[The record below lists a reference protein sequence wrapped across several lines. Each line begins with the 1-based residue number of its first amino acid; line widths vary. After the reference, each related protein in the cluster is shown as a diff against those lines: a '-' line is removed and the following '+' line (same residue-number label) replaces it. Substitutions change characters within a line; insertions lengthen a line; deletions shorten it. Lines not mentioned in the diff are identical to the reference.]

1 MECGATRAFWGGGT
15 HNRCQFFLGR
25 AAKKWAIFGFYA
37 KKNSNFVCYERG
49 ACWQLPSLMRFLF
62 DLKYDANE
70 IQNFPFVVRCVP
82 GVYLVRVGQ
91 QTTKVVV
98 P

>member
-1 MECGATRAFWGGGT
+1 MPIFFWA
-15 HNRCQFFLGR
+15 RC
-25 AAKKWAIFGFYA
+25 

-70 IQNFPFVVRCVP
+70 IQNFPFVGGVCADVCFGRRQTEGGETQHYQFGAAAAVP
-82 GVYLVRVGQ
+82 
-91 QTTKVVV
+91 TEPSKVVV

>member
-1 MECGATRAFWGGGT
+1 MAQRVLFGEVERTTDANIGVSLQKNGR
-15 HNRCQFFLGR
+15 FLV
-25 AAKKWAIFGFYA
+25 FMQ
-37 KKNSNFVCYERG
+37 KNSNFVCYERG

-62 DLKYDANE
+62 DPKYDANE

>member
-1 MECGATRAFWGGGT
+1 MECGATRAFWGGGA
-15 HNRCQFFLGR
+15 HNRCQIFWGR
-25 AAKKWAIFGFYA
+25 AAKKMGDFWFLC

-70 IQNFPFVVRCVP
+70 IQNFPFVGGVCA

>member
-1 MECGATRAFWGGGT
+1 MPIFFGGALQKKMGDFW
-15 HNRCQFFLGR
+15 FLC
-25 AAKKWAIFGFYA
+25 
-37 KKNSNFVCYERG
+37 KKNSNLVCCERG
-49 ACWQLPSLMRFLF
+49 ACWQLPSLMHFLF

>member
-1 MECGATRAFWGGGT
+1 MAQRVLFGEVERTTDAKFFWGALQKKMGD
-15 HNRCQFFLGR
+15 FWFLC
-25 AAKKWAIFGFYA
+25 

-70 IQNFPFVVRCVP
+70 IQNFPFVG
-82 GVYLVRVGQ
+82 GVCADVCFGRR
-91 QTTKVVV
+91 QTEGG
-98 P
+98 

>member
-1 MECGATRAFWGGGT
+1 MECGATSFFWGDR
-15 HNRCQFFLGR
+15 NEQPMPIFLGAR
-25 AAKKWAIFGFYA
+25 CKKWAIFGFYA

-70 IQNFPFVVRCVP
+70 IQNFPFVGGVCA